1 MTGIVRIA
9 ALAAVGLAA
18 GAGLGGCGSPS
29 EHRVGVTATDS
40 SCRPATTELRA
51 GRLTFAVTNKGT
63 KTTELYLYAAGD
75 KVMGEVE
82 NVGPGTTRN
91 LTATVPAG
99 DYQLACKPGMQGSG
113 VRTDVHVSGGA
124 M

>member
-1 MTGIVRIA
+1 M
-9 ALAAVGLAA
+9 
-18 GAGLGGCGSPS
+18 
-29 EHRVGVTATDS
+29 TATDS

-99 DYQLACKPGMQGSG
+99 DYQLACKPGMEGSG